1 MTAGISAKSEAGY
14 HKKLYL
20 IVLLEREA
28 FMRKY
33 KTFKRDNAMAM
44 RRFLLLLLLSP
55 IIFIFNC
62 ASSET
67 IRFENNIQSMSNAEL
82 INRYHGINDRIK
94 DVENSIRK
102 DEGADF
108 SQNQQIISHQTY
120 FVGGEIYGLMQK
132 GKLVLDEMEKR
143 NLSP

>member
-1 MTAGISAKSEAGY
+1 
-14 HKKLYL
+14 
-20 IVLLEREA
+20 
-28 FMRKY
+28 
-33 KTFKRDNAMAM
+33 
-44 RRFLLLLLLSP
+44 
-55 IIFIFNC
+55 
-62 ASSET
+62 
-67 IRFENNIQSMSNAEL
+67 MSNAEL

-102 DEGADF
+102 DERADF